1 MPTVEIHEDGRGYDY
16 VPTLNKEGAK
26 RIGSY
31 AVRIAEEIGI
41 SGITIVRTRA
51 RQLLY
56 SELAGDTERAMF
68 EHVADA
74 KLITVLNFFRSS
86 SIQRIMAEKGH
97 LVHADFAGT
106 MGSLL
111 SGGVAIF
118 ADDERKLFLGGGA
131 FSGADQRVDQAIMND
146 AIQSAGFFTDLED
159 IPHARLMQMQVT
171 EESFR

>member
-1 MPTVEIHEDGRGYDY
+1 MPTVETHQEGRGYDFL
-16 VPTLNKEGAK
+16 PSLNKLGAK
-26 RIGSY
+26 RIGTI
-31 AVRIAEEIGI
+31 AVRIAEEIGV
-41 SGITIVRTRA
+41 SGITIIRTRA

-56 SELAGDTERAMF
+56 SELAGDAERSMF

-74 KLITVLNFFRSS
+74 KLVTVLNFFRSS
-86 SIQRIMAEKGH
+86 SIQRVIAEKGH

-118 ADDERKLFLGGGA
+118 ADEERKLFLGGGA

-146 AIQSAGFFTDLED
+146 AIQTAGFFTDLED

-171 EESFR
+171 EESFK